1 MFEEDE
7 PRADLRYRIGENLES
22 YSVVDLE
29 ELMQNLEAEI
39 GRVKLEID
47 RKKGDLNAAESL
59 FLNKT

>member
-7 PRADLRYRIGENLES
+7 PRPDLRYRIGENLES

>member
-7 PRADLRYRIGENLES
+7 PRPDLRYRIGENLES

-47 RKKGDLNAAESL
+47 RKKVI
-59 FLNKT
+59 

>member
-7 PRADLRYRIGENLES
+7 PRLDLRYRIGENLES

-29 ELMQNLEAEI
+29 ELMQRLEAEI